1 MFLFSPLSG
10 YIFDN
15 YGPRVPILLG
25 SVMHVFG
32 LMMLSLS
39 TEYYQIMLSQSIC
52 SGIGL
57 SLFFTPSLTA
67 VSSTERFLH
76 LPLTFATAANLVRK
90 ETCFGTWD
98 MCVRLGHW
106 RGGLSPHGST
116 VDSSDRFCLDDSQ
129 LCLLD
134 LGPTCSGQP
143 YNQLQSDPRTEAI
156 QVVQIFSAAW

>member
-52 SGIGL
+52 SGLGL

-67 VSSTERFLH
+67 VSSTDRFLYR
-76 LPLTFATAANLVRK
+76 PLTFATAADLVHK
-90 ETCFGTWD
+90 ETSFGTWD
-98 MCVRLGHW
+98 MRVWLSHW
-106 RGGLSPHGST
+106 RRGFPPHGST
-116 VDSSDRFCLDDSQ
+116 VDPPDRICLDDSQ

-134 LGPTCSGQP
+134 LRPTCSGQC
-143 YNQLQSDPRTEAI
+143 YNQLQSHPWTEAI
-156 QVVQIFSAAW
+156 QVVEVRSAA